1 MQENK
6 RSGKVLKLL
15 ALLLVYILSAAA
27 GYLIAADDPFSLPSW
42 PAAGVKEETE
52 EKAADTEEET
62 GKAEDPEREEAP
74 AGEDEKEAQEK
85 AEQDA
90 AAALEKAEKE
100 REKELTALAQED
112 PWKAFES
119 LDYCMIGDSRVSG
132 FSIYGFLDQKRVFAE
147 DGAIITMM
155 RDYYTSFEALAPERV
170 FISFGINDMI
180 TGFWNTPE
188 EYAEKVLKETTA
200 LKEHA
205 PGAVYY
211 INSILPALPPALNDK
226 EIWKQVPEFNEA
238 LREMCRENGFVYI
251 DNTSLVEEHEDLYA
265 RDGIHVGPD
274 FYGFWGKNMLSFYAG
289 DRD

>member
-6 RSGKVLKLL
+6 KSGKVLKFF
-15 ALLLVYILSAAA
+15 AVLLVYLLAAAA

-42 PAAGVKEETE
+42 PPAGVKAETE
-52 EKAADTEEET
+52 EKAQGGGEKAGE
-62 GKAEDPEREEAP
+62 AEDPERAEDLTGEA
-74 AGEDEKEAQEK
+74 EKDAQEK

-90 AAALEKAEKE
+90 AAALEEAEKE
-100 REKELTALAQED
+100 REKELTALAEED

-119 LDYCMIGDSRVSG
+119 LDYCMLGDSRVSG

-180 TGFWNTPE
+180 TGFWNTPG
-188 EYAEKVLKETTA
+188 EYAEKVLKEVSA

-205 PGAVYY
+205 PDAVYY
-211 INSILPALPPALNDK
+211 INSILPALPPALNEK

-251 DNTSLVEEHEDLYA
+251 DNASLVEEHKDLYA
-265 RDGIHVGPD
+265 RDGIHVGLD
-274 FYGFWGKNMLSFYAG
+274 FYSFWGKNMLSFYPG

>member
-1 MQENK
+1 MQEK
-6 RSGKVLKLL
+6 KKSGTILKFFLTLLIYLL
-15 ALLLVYILSAAA
+15 AAAA
-27 GYLIAADDPFSLPSW
+27 GYFIGADDPFSLPSW
-42 PAAGVKEETE
+42 P
-52 EKAADTEEET
+52 
-62 GKAEDPEREEAP
+62 PAP
-74 AGEDEKEAQEK
+74 AGESEEPAPEAEEEAGEEEALKEAAGKEAREK
-85 AEQDA
+85 AEQGA
-90 AAALEKAEKE
+90 GAALKEQEKADAE
-100 REKELTALAQED
+100 ELMALAEED

-155 RDYYTSFEALAPERV
+155 RDYYKSFEALAPERV

-188 EYAEKVLKETTA
+188 EYAGKVREEVSA
-200 LKEHA
+200 LKEYA
-205 PGAVYY
+205 PDAVYY

-226 EIWKQVPEFNEA
+226 EIWNRVPEFNEA
-238 LREMCRENGFVYI
+238 IKEMCVENGFVYV
-251 DNTSLVEEHEDLYA
+251 DNTPVVEEHKDLYA

-289 DRD
+289 DSN